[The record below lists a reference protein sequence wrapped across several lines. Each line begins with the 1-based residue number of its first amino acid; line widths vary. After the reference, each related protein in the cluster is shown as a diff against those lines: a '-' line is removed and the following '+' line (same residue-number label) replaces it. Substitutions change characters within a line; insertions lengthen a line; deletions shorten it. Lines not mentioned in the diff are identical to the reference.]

1 MLPISSWIIWKGNHM
16 TSNLFEINFDKN
28 QSKTTNDLGMREM
41 QERVYE
47 KRASQYLL
55 VKSPPASGKSRALMF
70 VGLDKLHN
78 QGIKKVII
86 AVPER
91 SIGKSFKDN
100 GLSKLGFYWDW
111 EIKPSNNLTIGG
123 GEKSKVQH
131 FVKFMNSADPS
142 DNILIATHATLRFAF
157 EELDDSLFDNTLLA
171 IDEFHHVSRDDN
183 SVLGNALRSIMSNS
197 NAHILA
203 MTGSYFRGDSVQ
215 ILEPAD
221 EDKFDKVTYTYY
233 EQLEGYKYLKSFAMG
248 YSFYRGKYT
257 DALDQVIDV
266 NKKSIIHIP
275 NVNSGESTKDK
286 YAEVDEILDLLAD
299 AGNITQNEEGIYEI
313 ERPDGKKLLVADLVN
328 EEGREKV
335 SAYLASITDDIKDL
349 DKLDIIIALGMAK
362 EGFDWPFAEYALTIG
377 YRNSL
382 TEVIQIIGRVTRD
395 SPNKTHAQF
404 TNLIAQPDAQ
414 DDEVLFAVNSIM
426 KAISASLL
434 MQQVLAP
441 VYKFKPKDDKP
452 DKPGDLSI
460 RGLKPADT
468 TERTKKILEKDREDL
483 KSSILQSQDIQNAIV
498 SGADAKM
505 INKTLIPR
513 VIIERYPELTNEEL
527 ETVRQHIVADINIA
541 AGQTTTSEDGN
552 REIIKMA
559 DRFINI
565 DELNIDLIDQVNPFQ
580 RAYEVISR
588 DIDTP
593 TLRFIQDYLSSNK
606 YDFTDEQLV
615 AAYQAAKKF
624 RAENGRNP
632 NRNGKDDGEKY
643 LAFALLRLAEIKRE
657 REAAKEDGE

>member
-1 MLPISSWIIWKGNHM
+1 M

-91 SIGKSFKDN
+91 SIGKSFKDTE
-100 GLSKLGFYWDW
+100 LSKFGFHWDW
-111 EIKPSNNLTIGG
+111 EVKPSNNLTIGG

-131 FVKFMNSADPS
+131 FVKFMNSTDPS

-183 SVLGNALRSIMSNS
+183 SVLGNTLRSIMSNS

-203 MTGSYFRGDSVQ
+203 MTGSYFRGDTVQ
-215 ILEPAD
+215 ILEPTD

-257 DALDQVIDV
+257 DSLDKVIDV

-286 YAEVDEILDLLAD
+286 YAEVDEILDLLTD
-299 AGNITQNEEGIYEI
+299 GGNITPNEDGIYEI

-434 MQQVLAP
+434 MEQVLAP

-483 KSSILQSQDIQNAIV
+483 KSSILQNQDIQNAIV

-513 VIIERYPELTNEEL
+513 VIIERYPELTNDEL
-527 ETVRQHIVADINIA
+527 ETVRQHIVVDINIA
-541 AGQTTTSEDGN
+541 SGQTTTSEDGS

-588 DIDTP
+588 DIDAP

-615 AAYQAAKKF
+615 AAYRAAKKF

-632 NRNGKDDGEKY
+632 DRNSKDDGEKY

-657 REAAKEDGE
+657 REAAKEDDE